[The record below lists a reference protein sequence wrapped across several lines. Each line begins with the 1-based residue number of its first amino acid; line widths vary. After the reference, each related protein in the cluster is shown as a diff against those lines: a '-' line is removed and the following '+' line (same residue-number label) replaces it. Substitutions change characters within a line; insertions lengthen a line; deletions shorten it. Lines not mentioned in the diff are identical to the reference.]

1 MKRSTTKPKGATSY
15 KETAFGILPRTKLL
29 PLELEGTKRGMEY
42 IYKLVKTNNHVHITP
57 ELICKLH
64 HVSFGW
70 IFPIY
75 FCTGVLIHQYIQY
88 LWWKM
93 PHYED
98 TIPSNHAT

>member
-70 IFPIY
+70 IFS
-75 FCTGVLIHQYIQY
+75 YIFLY
-88 LWWKM
+88 WCINTPVHSVPLVENAALRR
-93 PHYED
+93 YN
-98 TIPSNHAT
+98 T